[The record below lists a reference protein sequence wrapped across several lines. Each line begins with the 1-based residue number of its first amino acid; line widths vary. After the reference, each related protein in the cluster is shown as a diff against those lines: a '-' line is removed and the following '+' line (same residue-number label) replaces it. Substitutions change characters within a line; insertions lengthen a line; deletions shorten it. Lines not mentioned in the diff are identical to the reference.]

1 MPNKNRGLS
10 KQKVQK
16 LSKSILNA
24 DNLEAIYNSLTYELN
39 QLSYSI
45 NKEVINKDQKKIQ
58 ILPSASSLA
67 ERIMLA
73 DVKNYL
79 HSDILV
85 KTDRASMATS
95 LEVRAPFLDHR
106 VAEIA
111 WRLPLSMK
119 IRNRNTKWIL
129 RKILNNYLPKSLINN
144 NKKGF
149 AIPIN
154 NWRGP

>member
-1 MPNKNRGLS
+1 MISVVLSGDGADELFGGYNRHYLIPEIYKIFKNVPYSLRFLLSTLLNNLPNKNRGLS

-67 ERIMLA
+67 E
-73 DVKNYL
+73 K
-79 HSDILV
+79 
-85 KTDRASMATS
+85 
-95 LEVRAPFLDHR
+95 
-106 VAEIA
+106 
-111 WRLPLSMK
+111 
-119 IRNRNTKWIL
+119 
-129 RKILNNYLPKSLINN
+129 
-144 NKKGF
+144 
-149 AIPIN
+149 
-154 NWRGP
+154 